1 MTIISKS
8 DWVDFDPDPALDASD
23 RAQPVTV
30 DSGQDFIILCQRD
43 GNPDNGSHIILV
55 ERRDVQALIAALLEN

>member
-8 DWVDFDPDPALDASD
+8 DWVDFDPDPALNAPD
-23 RAQPVTV
+23 RTQPITV
-30 DSGQDFIILCQRD
+30 DSGEDFIILCQCD
-43 GNPDNGSHIILV
+43 GHPNCERYTILV

>member
-8 DWVDFDPDPALDASD
+8 SWVDFDPDPALDAPD

-30 DSGQDFIILCQRD
+30 DSGDSFVVLTQHD
-43 GNPDNGSHIILV
+43 GHPNCGRYPILV

>member
-1 MTIISKS
+1 MTIISKNP
-8 DWVDFDPDPALDASD
+8 WVDYDSDPVLDAPD
-23 RAQPVTV
+23 RTQPVTV

-43 GNPDNGSHIILV
+43 GDPDNGPHIILV

>member
-8 DWVDFDPDPALDASD
+8 SWVDFDPDPALNAPD
-23 RAQPVTV
+23 REQAIAV
-30 DSGQDFIILCQRD
+30 DSEQDFILLYQRNSYMED
-43 GNPDNGSHIILV
+43 LDIIILV